1 MSLFTLIVLMGAG
14 VIADAE
20 SLAFFEGDELMLLLA
35 LMGKRIPVEVGSDIV
50 ALKADDR
57 KIKWDAK
64 GRHLRKLLNARMFL
78 IHVDVID
85 AGPTLSI

>member
-1 MSLFTLIVLMGAG
+1 MGAG

-50 ALKADDR
+50 ALKADDLCTSR
-57 KIKWDAK
+57 DAE
-64 GRHLRKLLNARMFL
+64 GRHLRKLLNARMSLFH
-78 IHVDVID
+78 IYIPQ
-85 AGPTLSI
+85 AGCRMPILCSRSA